1 MAVLT
6 PRLISI
12 DDQMMIAALFVYDL
26 RFLMVKMRIIWIMV
40 TKNPVANIPTR
51 TSYTSN
57 VC

>member
-1 MAVLT
+1 MLT